1 MKSTMNK
8 IILIGLISLS
18 FFSADYC
25 TGAPG
30 SGLSIT
36 GAVRQPL
43 HVTIDDLA
51 KYQNIQV
58 QLNEVIS
65 DGGFHGVFNYQGVP
79 LKILLELAC
88 IEKGD
93 TGFASPIDLAIRV
106 SNKKGNRLQYPGVKC
121 FIKTH
126 QTLLSRHRPHRSF
139 HQKTAPDAILT
150 IHTSHGL
157 NSMNESPNFQ
167 NL

>member
-106 SNKKGNRLQYPGVKC
+106 SNKKGEQVAVSWGEVFYKNPSNFIIATSAAPLIPQKDCAGCHTDDTYKPRLEQYERKPE
-121 FIKTH
+121 F
-126 QTLLSRHRPHRSF
+126 P
-139 HQKTAPDAILT
+139 
-150 IHTSHGL
+150 
-157 NSMNESPNFQ
+157 
-167 NL
+167 